1 MNVSG
6 TCPGTPA
13 PPLDRGQRCLPVAR
27 ESPRLALSFVR
38 STLLVLLCALPALAG
53 PSVPTDSAGTLGRP
67 DLASQTRVVAL
78 VPLSPR
84 QVLAVD
90 AAGLARLWDVGDW
103 QQLGVASAGTRVV
116 VGPSG
121 LEPPRSADGGCSI
134 AAPVAVTSS
143 GMLLTAEG
151 QALRLCDPTG
161 RHASRD
167 VPLLGADGTA
177 ALAASADGQTLY
189 RATPEGDVEL
199 VRLDGAAGSRFHAQD
214 TRIVA
219 MAVTADGHV
228 LTVGQDGTVRGF
240 DGRGGQ
246 FSISVLRGQ
255 GRGCDAESLRSAA
268 FSADGNQ
275 ALVGTTTGGPDC
287 DDARTTAS
295 LRLFDLPGGQVRWE
309 LRPAQVTAGLFSPD
323 GSVLVTASAHAGD
336 RSDPLPTTLVRLDAR
351 NGAPAAAAP
360 GHRAQ
365 VTSLRFS
372 PDGAQLASGDA
383 AGTWKIWDVASR
395 TERLSMPLGSG
406 AVVDLRFTP
415 QGDVLLTQHED
426 DSVRSWRVA
435 DGRAG
440 QLLVP
445 PPSPDPVQS
454 APACAADRA
463 KVAELMRPQPEGPL
477 GVRDPTAWAGLQPLP
492 ELVVSSDG
500 ENVLAPVAEESCV
513 SLLRSG
519 CSIGCSRRYHL
530 ERVAVRTGRR
540 LQTLAVDGEL
550 LGGCV
555 PPGGAFVTR
564 GERGGIQ
571 VRDSEGEPLA
581 RAGAKLGRIAA
592 CDATPDGKRML
603 LASSRLLAFW
613 EAGRPS
619 LRDAVSRRA
628 RAPGP
633 VALSPRGEVS
643 VDADGP
649 ELRLRSWPSGAIAGR
664 LTLGLQDDA
673 PTATVF
679 SPDGRLLAVGT
690 ARGVVHLIRIGGPA
704 ATARRP

>member
-1 MNVSG
+1 
-6 TCPGTPA
+6 
-13 PPLDRGQRCLPVAR
+13 
-27 ESPRLALSFVR
+27 
-38 STLLVLLCALPALAG
+38 
-53 PSVPTDSAGTLGRP
+53 
-67 DLASQTRVVAL
+67 
-78 VPLSPR
+78 
-84 QVLAVD
+84 
-90 AAGLARLWDVGDW
+90 
-103 QQLGVASAGTRVV
+103 
-116 VGPSG
+116 
-121 LEPPRSADGGCSI
+121 
-134 AAPVAVTSS
+134 
-143 GMLLTAEG
+143 MLLTAEG

-161 RHASRD
+161 RRGARD
-167 VPLLGADGTA
+167 IPLLGADGTS
-177 ALAASADGQTLY
+177 ALAASADGKTLF
-189 RATPEGDVEL
+189 RSTPEGDVEL
-199 VRLDGAAGSRFHAQD
+199 VRLDGSPGSRFHAHD

-219 MAVTADGHV
+219 MQVTADLHM
-228 LTVGQDGTVRGF
+228 LTAAQDGAVKGF

-246 FSISVLRGQ
+246 FAIAVLRGQ
-255 GRGCDAESLRSAA
+255 GRGCEAETLRSAA
-268 FSADGNQ
+268 FSPDGTL
-275 ALVGTTTGGPDC
+275 ALIGTVTGGPDC
-287 DDARTTAS
+287 DDVRTSAS
-295 LRLFDLPGGQVRWE
+295 LRLLQLPSGQVRWE
-309 LRPAQVTAGLFSPD
+309 LRPAQVTSATFAPD
-323 GSVLVTASAHAGD
+323 GSVLVAATSHATD

-351 NGAPAAAAP
+351 TGAPALAVP

-383 AGTWKIWDVASR
+383 SGTWKLWDLGSR
-395 TERLSMPLGSG
+395 TERLSTTLAAG
-406 AVVDLRFTP
+406 AVLDLRFTP

-435 DGRAG
+435 DGRAA
-440 QLLVP
+440 QLLVSP
-445 PPSPDPVQS
+445 PTPDPAQS

-519 CSIGCSRRYHL
+519 CAIGCSRRYHL

-540 LQTLAVDGEL
+540 LQTLPVDGEL

-564 GERGGIQ
+564 ADRGGIQ
-571 VRDSEGEPLA
+571 MRDADGQPLA
-581 RAGAKLGRIAA
+581 RAGARLGRIAA

-603 LASSRLLAFW
+603 LASGRLLAFW
-613 EAGRPS
+613 EAGKPS
-619 LRDAVSRRA
+619 VRDAVSRRA
-628 RAPGP
+628 RVPGP

-673 PTATVF
+673 PTTTVF

-690 ARGVVHLIRIGGPA
+690 AQGVVHLIRIGGPA